1 MHIVSTGMVCPVGLN
16 AEAACAAMRAGISA
30 FEELPYIDNSG
41 EPIMGAV
48 VPGFTLDNRHFK
60 KRLIDMLARAVTECL
75 GKVPQLSTD
84 KIPVLVALAE
94 PDRPGFPSGLAENI
108 INGLQDSLGLNFHPK
123 FSQVIS
129 SGHTSGFEALG
140 IAREIM
146 KQHGVSACLVCGV
159 DSYIRAGSLLW
170 LDQHWRLKTE
180 ENSDGVI
187 PGEAA
192 AAVLV
197 GMSAATETS
206 SSVELTGIGFAHEG
220 AGILSQEPLLGLGLS
235 EALRNA
241 LAAAGI
247 GFHEVDFR
255 VSDVTGESYGFR
267 EQMLSLAR
275 VMRARREE
283 GASIWHCAEFIGD
296 TGAAAGVCQLV
307 LAFQAFEKGYAPG
320 NNGVCYTSAV
330 SGGRAV
336 AVLGIAVNSN
346 TEYRGTG

>member
-48 VPGFTLDNRHFK
+48 VPGFTLDSSHFR
-60 KRLIDMLARAVTECL
+60 KRLIDMLACAVTECL

-108 INGLQDSLGLNFHPK
+108 IDGLQDSLGLNFHSE
-123 FSQVIS
+123 FSQVVS
-129 SGHTSGFEALG
+129 SGHTSGFEALA

-146 KQHGVSACLVCGV
+146 KQHGVPACLVCGV

-192 AAVLV
+192 GAVLV
-197 GMSAATETS
+197 AASKASE
-206 SSVELTGIGFAHEG
+206 GISCVQIIGLGVAHEE
-220 AGILSQEPLLGLGLS
+220 ACILSQEPLLGNGLS
-235 EALRNA
+235 QALRVA
-241 LAAAGI
+241 LAEADIGLHEI
-247 GFHEVDFR
+247 GFR
-255 VSDVTGESYGFR
+255 LSDVTGESYGFR
-267 EQMLSLAR
+267 EQMLSLSR
-275 VMRARREE
+275 VMRVRREE
-283 GASIWHCAEFIGD
+283 GAPIWHCAEYIGD

-307 LAFQAFEKGYAPG
+307 LASQAFEKGYAPG
-320 NNGVCYTSAV
+320 YSGVCYTSAV

-336 AVLGIAVNSN
+336 AVLEIAVNSN
-346 TEYRGTG
+346 AEYRGAG

>member
-48 VPGFTLDNRHFK
+48 VPGFTLDNRHFR
-60 KRLIDMLARAVTECL
+60 KRLIDMLACAVTECI

-84 KIPVLVALAE
+84 KIPVLVGLAE
-94 PDRPGFPSGLAENI
+94 PDRPGFPSGLSESI
-108 INGLQDSLGLNFHPK
+108 IDGLQDSLGFNFHPE

-146 KQHGVSACLVCGV
+146 KQHGVPFCLVCGV

-192 AAVLV
+192 GAVLV
-197 GMSAATETS
+197 CANQNKEFAKFVS
-206 SSVELTGIGFAHEG
+206 LIGLGFCMEKAN
-220 AGILSQEPLLGLGLS
+220 ILSEEALLGFGLT
-235 EALRNA
+235 EATKAA
-241 LAAAGI
+241 LAEADMEMHKI
-247 GFHEVDFR
+247 DFR
-255 VSDVTGESYGFR
+255 LSDVTGESYGFK
-267 EQMLSLAR
+267 EQALTLSR
-275 VMRARREE
+275 VMRVRKEIFP
-283 GASIWHCAEFIGD
+283 IWHCTEHVGD
-296 TGAAAGVCQLV
+296 VGAAAGILQLIISFH
-307 LAFQAFEKGYAPG
+307 ASIKGYAYG
-320 NNGVCYTSAV
+320 KRTACFTSAV
-330 SGGRAV
+330 FGERAV
-336 AVLGIAVNSN
+336 AVLQDEVI
-346 TEYRGTG
+346 